1 MEAAKGISYQ
11 IVKTYLRSVAIKI
24 DGETGTWPEPIV
36 LLLSHS
42 QLDKGSFDG
51 ESGVERAYKIHD
63 SEAMFVFFRPATN
76 RKPEFRFN
84 GRKFAIPAKMA
95 EAVGLL
101 YTEQRSNAIGE
112 EVKFMGRL

>member
-1 MEAAKGISYQ
+1 MEAAKGVSYLV
-11 IVKTYLRSVAIKI
+11 IKTYLRSVAIKV
-24 DGETGTWPEPIV
+24 DGEKGKWPEPIV
-36 LLLSHS
+36 LLLLHS
-42 QLDKGSFDG
+42 QLDKGSFNG
-51 ESGVERAYKIHD
+51 EPGVERAYKIKD
-63 SEAMFVFFRPATN
+63 SEAMFVFFRPETK